1 MNPDRYIPASFVV
14 VQLDVQQKDW
24 VMTFE
29 DRHETSKR
37 SLHAIGYIPAEE
49 LCAGEVVVR
58 RAKSKTLRFTAPPF
72 PTYPPTHRHQLH
84 CWC

>member
-29 DRHETSKR
+29 DRLCETSKR
-37 SLHAIGYIPAEE
+37 SLHEFGYMPAEE
-49 LCAGEVVVR
+49 LGAGEVAVR
-58 RAKSKTLRFTAPPF
+58 RAK
-72 PTYPPTHRHQLH
+72 
-84 CWC
+84 